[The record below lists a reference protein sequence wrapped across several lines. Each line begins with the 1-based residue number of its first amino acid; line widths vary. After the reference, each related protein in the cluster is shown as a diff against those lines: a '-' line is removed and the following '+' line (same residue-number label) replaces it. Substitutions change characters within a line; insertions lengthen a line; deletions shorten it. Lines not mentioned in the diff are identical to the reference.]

1 MLEATAASDCRAVS
15 RGRRLPMLAAAAAW
29 AKQRRELAGLAA
41 AEPEQRNSALRQQ
54 QDRPTQVAAVAAD
67 MA

>member
-1 MLEATAASDCRAVS
+1 
-15 RGRRLPMLAAAAAW
+15 MLAAAAAW